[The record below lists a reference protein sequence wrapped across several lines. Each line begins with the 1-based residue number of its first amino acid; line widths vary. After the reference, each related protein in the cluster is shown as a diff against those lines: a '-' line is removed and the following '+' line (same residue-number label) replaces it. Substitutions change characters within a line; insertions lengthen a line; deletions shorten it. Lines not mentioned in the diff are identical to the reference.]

1 MNRDNGS
8 DQRLREMLREL
19 PGREPPSGLA
29 GRIMAEIDAPPES
42 LGRKIAGLLT
52 RAFPRNVRPM
62 RAASLCGVVLLAFW
76 LGMTAAGHRSHTGG
90 GTGNGVSPLAGLA
103 RSGEANYFLG
113 RALFAEE
120 QWEEAAEYLR
130 RAAELTGDNPEY
142 ALWAGVALGKLGDRE
157 REREMYRQT
166 VSRHPDY
173 VPARMYLGHTL
184 LESGEAAAALE
195 EYSRVL
201 ALVPDEEVA
210 LYNRALAVR
219 ELGDREQASAAWKE
233 YLRLNRT
240 GKWAY
245 RAVEHLNALGDFTYR
260 GYRIGHR
267 RIIVNQG
274 LLLGPDSEARR
285 REIVFLSS
293 AFAQATGEV
302 LNLVV
307 FQAGDPAQAGIMARE
322 LQYLLDGSLDGQA
335 GKRID
340 ISWFG
345 EPEQVRTASGEGHV
359 LREGLLLFCIPQ
371 VNQTGEKMI

>member
-8 DQRLREMLREL
+8 GQRLQKMLREL
-19 PGREPPSGLA
+19 PGREPPAGLA
-29 GRIMAEIDAPPES
+29 DRIMAEIDAPPVS

-52 RAFPRNVRPM
+52 RISPRNFRPI
-62 RAASLCGVVLLAFW
+62 RAAALCGAVLFAFW

-90 GTGNGVSPLAGLA
+90 GIGNGVNPLAGPV
-103 RSGEANYFLG
+103 RGSEADYFIG
-113 RALFAEE
+113 RALLAEE
-120 QWEEAAEYLR
+120 QWEEAAEYLC
-130 RAAELTGDNPEY
+130 RAAGMAGGNPEY

-157 REREMYRQT
+157 GEREMYRQT
-166 VSRHPDY
+166 VGSHPDY
-173 VPARMYLGHTL
+173 VPARLYLGHTL

-201 ALVPDEEVA
+201 ALVPNEEVA

-219 ELGDREQASAAWKE
+219 ELGDRELTAAAWKE

-285 REIVFLSS
+285 REIAFLSA
-293 AFAQATGEV
+293 AFAQASGEV

-307 FQAGDPAQAGIMARE
+307 FLAGDPEQAGMLARE
-322 LQYLLDGSLDGQA
+322 LQYLLDGSLDGRA
-335 GKRID
+335 DKRID

-345 EPEQVRTASGEGHV
+345 EPEQVRTASGEEHA
-359 LREGLLLFCIPQ
+359 LREGLLLFSIPQ